1 MRWSAS
7 VTGRTVEVGPMV
19 KKATKT
25 AMAAEDEE
33 AGAKPAPTKMQLAVR
48 MVRLKERGRVLS
60 EMINLCEES
69 IRGVEAGIKKT
80 EAELLAM
87 GDTKRRAPAKA

>member
-1 MRWSAS
+1 
-7 VTGRTVEVGPMV
+7 MV

-25 AMAAEDEE
+25 ARAVEDEE
-33 AGAKPAPTKMQLAVR
+33 VGDKPAPTKMQLAVR

-60 EMINLCEES
+60 EMIDLCEES

-87 GDTKRRAPAKA
+87 DGKRRAPVKA